1 MTISSRIVAGLALVL
16 IALLAGCAAPP
27 ATAPGTGE
35 STPSLEPVT
44 LGVGFIPNVQFAP
57 IYVGVEKGFFAA
69 EGIDLDLS
77 YGFEND
83 YVKLVGVDE
92 YQFMI
97 GSGDQVIL
105 GRAQGLPVRY
115 VLNWYTRFPVVIFSK
130 ADRAITAPADLAG
143 KSIGIPG
150 PFGASYVALRGILEA
165 GGLSEQAV
173 QLESIGFTQAA
184 AVSENRVDA
193 ATDYAVSGPVVLR
206 EAGVAINEIVL
217 DDYLVVPSNGLIT
230 NDRTI
235 DERPELVQR
244 MARAL
249 QKAIA
254 YTLANP
260 DEAFAIALK
269 TVPEAGGDN
278 EAANRAIFDASL
290 AYWTPRPDQTPGATD
305 AADWQAAAEFM
316 QRIGLVE
323 SIVETDS
330 LFTNAFVPSE

>member
-1 MTISSRIVAGLALVL
+1 MLRVPYWIT
-16 IALLAGCAAPP
+16 IALLVGVLLSGCSALPASAPAVSDAAQF
-27 ATAPGTGE
+27 
-35 STPSLEPVT
+35 EPVK

-57 IYVGVEKGFFAA
+57 IYVGIEKGFFAE
-69 EGIDLDLS
+69 EGIGLELS

-83 YVKLVGVDE
+83 YLKLVGVDE

-97 GSGDQVIL
+97 GSGDQVVL

-130 ADRAITAPADLAG
+130 AEQNITTPADLAG
-143 KSIGIPG
+143 KRIGIPG

-165 GGLSEQAV
+165 GGLTEQDV

-184 AVSENRVDA
+184 AISENRVEA
-193 ATDYAVSGPVVLR
+193 ATDYAVSGPVILTQ
-206 EAGVAINEIVL
+206 AGVPVNEIVL
-217 DDYLVVPSNGLIT
+217 DDYLVVPANGLIT

-235 DERPELVQR
+235 AERPELVQA
-244 MARAL
+244 MTNAL

-260 DEAFAIALK
+260 DEAFAIALQ

-278 EAANRAIFDASL
+278 EAANRAVFDASL
-290 AYWTPRPDQTPGATD
+290 RYWTPRPDRTPGATD

-323 SIVETDS
+323 TAVETES
-330 LFTNAFVPSE
+330 LFTNQFVPAE

>member
-1 MTISSRIVAGLALVL
+1 MSRITQSIVMVL
-16 IALLAGCAAPP
+16 MVSVLLSGCTTLTASVPAVSDAAR
-27 ATAPGTGE
+27 
-35 STPSLEPVT
+35 LEPVK

-57 IYVGVEKGFFAA
+57 IYVGMEKGFFAE
-69 EGIDLDLS
+69 EGIGLELS

-83 YVKLVGVDE
+83 YLKLVGVDE

-97 GSGDQVIL
+97 GSGDQVVL

-130 ADRAITAPADLAG
+130 AERGITTPADLAG
-143 KSIGIPG
+143 KTIGIPG

-165 GGLSEQAV
+165 GGLTEQDV

-184 AVSENRVDA
+184 AISENRVEA
-193 ATDYAVSGPVVLR
+193 ATDYAVSGPVILTQ
-206 EAGVAINEIVL
+206 AGVPINEIVL

-235 DERPELVQR
+235 AERPELVQA
-244 MARAL
+244 MARAT

-260 DEAFAIALK
+260 DEAFAIALQV
-269 TVPEAGGDN
+269 VPEASGDN
-278 EAANRAIFDASL
+278 EAANRAVFDASL
-290 AYWTPRPDQTPGATD
+290 RYWTPRPEQTPGATD

-316 QRIGLVE
+316 QRIGLIEIAVE
-323 SIVETDS
+323 PES
-330 LFTNAFVPSE
+330 LFTNAFISAE

>member
-1 MTISSRIVAGLALVL
+1 MTLITRFIVITILMSLLLVSGCTALPVT
-16 IALLAGCAAPP
+16 PP
-27 ATAPGTGE
+27 AGDNATQ
-35 STPSLEPVT
+35 LEPVK

-57 IYVGVEKGFFAA
+57 IYVGMAKGFFAE
-69 EGIDLDLS
+69 EGVDLELN

-83 YVKLVGVDE
+83 YLKLVGVDE

-97 GSGDQVIL
+97 GSGDQVVL

-130 ADRAITAPADLAG
+130 AERGITTPADLAG
-143 KSIGIPG
+143 KTIGIPG

-165 GGLSEQAV
+165 GGLTEQDV
-173 QLESIGFTQAA
+173 RLESIGFTQAA
-184 AVSENRVDA
+184 AISENRVEA

-206 EAGVAINEIVL
+206 QAGVPVNEIVL

-230 NDRTI
+230 NDHAI
-235 DERPELVQR
+235 AKRPELVQA
-244 MARAL
+244 MARAMH
-249 QKAIA
+249 KAIA

-260 DEAFAIALK
+260 DEAFAIALQF
-269 TVPEAGGDN
+269 VPEAGGDN

-290 AYWTPRPDQTPGATD
+290 VYWTPRPNQTPGATD
-305 AADWQAAAEFM
+305 AADWQATAEFM

-323 SIVETDS
+323 TAVEADS
-330 LFTNAFVPSE
+330 LFTNEFVPEE

>member
-1 MTISSRIVAGLALVL
+1 MTLTIRLVAVTVL
-16 IALLAGCAAPP
+16 LSLLLASCAVLPAPSPADGGAAAP
-27 ATAPGTGE
+27 
-35 STPSLEPVT
+35 LEPVK

-57 IYVGVEKGFFAA
+57 IYVGVERGFFAE
-69 EGIDLDLS
+69 EGIDLELS

-83 YVKLVGVDE
+83 YLKLVGVDE
-92 YQFMI
+92 YQFMV
-97 GSGDQVIL
+97 GSGDQVVL

-130 ADRAITAPADLAG
+130 AERGITTPADLAG

-165 GGLSEQAV
+165 GGLTEQDV
-173 QLESIGFTQAA
+173 RLESIGFTQAA

-193 ATDYAVSGPVVLR
+193 ATDYAVSGPVVLAQ
-206 EAGVAINEIVL
+206 AGIPIHEIVL
-217 DDYLVVPSNGLIT
+217 DDYLVVPANGLIT

-235 DERPELVQR
+235 TDRPELVQS
-244 MARAL
+244 MARAMH
-249 QKAIA
+249 KAIA

-260 DEAFAIALK
+260 DEAFAIALQA
-269 TVPEAGGDN
+269 VPEASGDN

-290 AYWTPRPDQTPGATD
+290 AYWTPRPGQTPGATD

-323 SIVETDS
+323 STVETDS
-330 LFTNAFVPSE
+330 LFTNEFVPGE